1 MDGSPHPTTATRA
14 ALASA
19 KPLRLLLLHPKTLI
33 DSWPVPVDALGEIV
47 KFPSAVYPTLAAMI
61 TDLPVSIDIFD
72 GYVAR
77 CSFAS
82 YKARLAAADL
92 IGISVMSPLKA
103 LDTELTLRLAR
114 TLNPNVRIIL
124 GGNHA
129 SAWPERWLGSG
140 ADYVVQGEGEIP
152 FRMLIEHLALGLHT
166 LDAIPNLYWRAG
178 QAIQRSTAPL
188 PAFNLDTAPLPLWRG
203 VDLSRYGLG
212 LSDGLAATVEFSRG
226 CPHRCDFCNINTF
239 WNHRQRTKS
248 IPRMIEE
255 LEALRAR
262 GVREFIFTD
271 DNFGGDERRTIAL
284 LETMVERGL
293 DMRFGCFLRGDTVHR
308 HPAFATL
315 AAKAGMRFCMM
326 GIETLDAAWLR
337 DHRKGVRAPDAL
349 AMYQSVYAALRSA
362 GITVVGLFILPPA
375 ATRGY
380 AAPKGL
386 AGLVCD
392 IAVEADLAALK
403 GSALHDTL
411 AREGRVAKDM
421 FYHDWNLPSILL
433 ADGEVQRQQKS
444 IFDFLRAGLSPFIL
458 RTAILGPPLVRRFR
472 WRGIMLVAERLAC
485 TTPRDLHRWYLA
497 RKPKLDQQ
505 QRQDRIIAT
514 VLGPTAVARAQRR
527 RFWRVPLALR
537 NFSWR
542 QTPRPAVQ
550 RD

>member
-1 MDGSPHPTTATRA
+1 MDSPAHPTAASLAAPTADR
-14 ALASA
+14 
-19 KPLRLLLLHPKTLI
+19 PLRLLLLHPKTLV

-61 TDLPVSIDIFD
+61 TDLPVEVDIFD

-77 CSFAS
+77 CSFAA
-82 YKARLAAADL
+82 YKSLLTGPDV

-114 TLNPNVRIIL
+114 GLNPNVIIVL

-129 SAWPERWLGSG
+129 SAWPERWIANG

-152 FRMLIEHLALGLHT
+152 FRMLIEYLGLGCHT
-166 LDAIPNLYWRAG
+166 PDAIPNLYWREG
-178 QAIQRSTAPL
+178 EAIKHSTAPL
-188 PAFNLDTAPLPLWRG
+188 PTFNLDTAPLPFWRG
-203 VDLSRYGLG
+203 VDLSRYGLE

-239 WNHRQRTKS
+239 WDHRQRTKS
-248 IPRMIEE
+248 VPRMIEE
-255 LEALRAR
+255 LEALRAC

-293 DMRFGCFLRGDTVHR
+293 GMKFGCFLRGDTVHR
-308 HPAFATL
+308 HPEFATL

-326 GIETLDAAWLR
+326 GIETLDPAWLR

-349 AMYQSVYAALRSA
+349 AMYQSVYAALRA
-362 GITVVGLFILPPA
+362 ANIAVVGLFILPPA

-386 AGLVCD
+386 SGFVCD

-403 GSALHDTL
+403 GSALHDEL

-421 FYHDWNLPSILL
+421 FYHDWNLPSILI

-444 IFDFLRAGLSPFIL
+444 IFDFLRTALSPFVL
-458 RTAILGPPLVRRFR
+458 RTAIFGPSVVRRFR
-472 WRGIMLVAERLAC
+472 WRGILLVAERLAC
-485 TTPRDLHRWYLA
+485 TTCGDLKRWYYA
-497 RKPKLDQQ
+497 RKPGLDQQ
-505 QRQDRIIAT
+505 QRQNLIVAT
-514 VLGPTAVARAQRR
+514 VLGPAALVRARRR
-527 RFWRVPLALR
+527 RFWRVPLGIR
-537 NFSWR
+537 NLSWR
-542 QTPRPAVQ
+542 HTPRPAVT
-550 RD
+550 DG